1 MSLDVGSALR
11 FQPFGA
17 LAFFVG
23 LVVLLLWAIP
33 KTRSIAVV
41 RVPLLVVIAVFAASW
56 IWNIGFNPTF
66 S

>member
-1 MSLDVGSALR
+1 MRLDFGAALR
-11 FQPFGA
+11 FQPFGIVA
-17 LAFFVG
+17 CLVG
-23 LVVLLLWAIP
+23 LVILLLWAIP